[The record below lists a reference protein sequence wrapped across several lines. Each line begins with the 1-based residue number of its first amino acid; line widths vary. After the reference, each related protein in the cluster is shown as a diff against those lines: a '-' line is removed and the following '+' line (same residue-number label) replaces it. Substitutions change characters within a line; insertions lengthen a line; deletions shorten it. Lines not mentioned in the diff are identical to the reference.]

1 MLDPRETERRNPRT
15 ASIDLA
21 SPLEIVDMINAE
33 DRRVPDAVAT
43 QREQIARAIELAE
56 ATFRSGGRLFYVG
69 AGTSGRL
76 GVLDASECPPTFGT
90 KPEMVQGIIA
100 GGLPALTRSQEGAE
114 DVVGNGARAIDE
126 HGVGEKDFVIGIAAS
141 GTTPY
146 VRAALERAT
155 YELCED
161 LKNDNVRYAEIRYGP
176 WLHVQQG
183 LSLTDVI
190 RAVLSGW
197 NAGRKAFGL
206 EGGIIVT
213 ALRDMPPAQ
222 NLSLAQVAGRFVS
235 EGVIGFDLAGD
246 EAGHPPIL
254 HEDAFRMARSL
265 GLNLTIHAGE
275 AAGPE
280 SVRQAISM
288 GARRLG
294 HGVRAQEDP
303 DVLAMI
309 REQGIQLD
317 MAPTSNAQTKAVPR
331 LQDHPL
337 KRFHESGIRVTISTD
352 SPTVSAVTM
361 SHELEL
367 AVRVLGCSRAQVW
380 AMNLRALEGGF
391 ADEVTRARLRHQFAE
406 AANPR

>member
-1 MLDPRETERRNPRT
+1 MDDAAYFHTIPKAELHLHLDGAMRPPTVLALAKEGGVPLPPSDLEKLKDFLEATDKT
-15 ASIDLA
+15 ASLVEYIEYFQLPIA
-21 SPLEIVDMINAE
+21 VLQS
-33 DRRVPDAVAT
+33 VP
-43 QREQIARAIELAE
+43 
-56 ATFRSGGRLFYVG
+56 
-69 AGTSGRL
+69 
-76 GVLDASECPPTFGT
+76 
-90 KPEMVQGIIA
+90 
-100 GGLPALTRSQEGAE
+100 
-114 DVVGNGARAIDE
+114 
-126 HGVGEKDFVIGIAAS
+126 
-141 GTTPY
+141 
-146 VRAALERAT
+146 ALERAT

-161 LKNDNVRYAEIRYGP
+161 LSKDNVRYAEIRYGP
-176 WLHVQQG
+176 WLHTQQG

-190 RAVLSGW
+190 RAVLRGW
-197 NAGRKAFGL
+197 AAGRKAFGL

-303 DVLAMI
+303 DALAMI

-352 SPTVSAVTM
+352 SPTVSAV
-361 SHELEL
+361 
-367 AVRVLGCSRAQVW
+367 AVAEPVSVLGRARGCSREQA
-380 AMNLRALEGGF
+380 G
-391 ADEVTRARLRHQFAE
+391 
-406 AANPR
+406 AA